1 VVLAAVVGTGGTST
15 DDAASAAV
23 PLQLALPQMRTSF
36 RGGAAAAAAH
46 AAEMNALEPIH
57 FDSALAYH
65 LMHVHRSKLVQR
77 PTADAL
83 PQSGGGAAQ
92 GPKQSKKKETKEGK
106 GEEVR
111 ESKTF

>member
-1 VVLAAVVGTGGTST
+1 VVLAAVVGTGGIST

-77 PTADAL
+77 PTADVL

-111 ESKTF
+111 ES